1 MKRTESQRR
10 YYERNRERLRTQ
22 MRDYYYAHRTRIKAA
37 NLTYY
42 YMKKKER
49 AAESA

>member
-1 MKRTESQRR
+1 
-10 YYERNRERLRTQ
+10 